1 MCNSKGDVVCFS
13 RDEKKTMTKE
23 LVRIFVLCIFFFFL
37 GGVEAFIDW
46 DFC

>member
-23 LVRIFVLCIFFFFL
+23 LVRSSVLCFFFL
-37 GGVEAFIDW
+37 GGVEAFID
-46 DFC
+46 